1 MENFPTERELKDMQ
15 EADISTVDKDN
26 LVDINDVHVNPDLPY
41 AERIK
46 EFVRQIKNP
55 YCYLNNGIVVKV
67 SFSGKETLEDC
78 VARYIRSK
86 A

>member
-1 MENFPTERELKDMQ
+1 MENFPTERELKKMQ
-15 EADISTVDKDN
+15 ETDLSTVDKGT
-26 LVDINDVHVNPDLPY
+26 LVDINHVHINPDLPY
-41 AERIK
+41 AERIR
-46 EFVRQIKNP
+46 EFVCQIKNP